1 MKSSNPSP
9 RRAIRLKCLDCCIG
23 SSKEVELCPAGIY
36 CSLHQYRKGH
46 RPEGATSPSP
56 IRIIRRYCLQCGE
69 ENSYSDVEAC
79 PIHDCPFY
87 TFRLGKNPNRT
98 GRILDDEQKA
108 ILRERL
114 AGMRAAKM
122 PSLPVEPQPTGL
134 PADPEGS
141 RVDSYPKAEASP

>member
-9 RRAIRLKCLDCCIG
+9 RRAIRLKCLDCCMG

-36 CSLHQYRKGH
+36 CGLHPYRKGH
-46 RPEGATSPSP
+46 RPEGMAAMSPL
-56 IRIIRRYCLQCGE
+56 RIIRDYCLACGE

-79 PIHDCPFY
+79 PIHDCPLY
-87 TFRLGKNPNRT
+87 AFRLGKNPNRT

-108 ILRERL
+108 AMLEKL
-114 AGMRAAKM
+114 ARMRAAKM
-122 PSLPVEPQPTGL
+122 PKTAQTSLLTGL

-141 RVDSYPKAEASP
+141 RVDSYPKAGATP

>member
-1 MKSSNPSP
+1 LKSSNPSP

-98 GRILDDEQKA
+98 GRILDDEQKTA
-108 ILRERL
+108 MLEKL
-114 AGMRAAKM
+114 ARMRAAKM
-122 PSLPVEPQPTGL
+122 PKTSKTSLLTGL
-134 PADPEGS
+134 PTDPDGFGAS
-141 RVDSYPKAEASP
+141 LYPKAEATP